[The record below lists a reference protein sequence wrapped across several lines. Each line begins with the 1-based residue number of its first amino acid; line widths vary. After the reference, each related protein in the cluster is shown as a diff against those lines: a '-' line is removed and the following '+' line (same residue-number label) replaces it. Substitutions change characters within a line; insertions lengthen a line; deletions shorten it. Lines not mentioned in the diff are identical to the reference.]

1 MQHMLDVCTAYG
13 HAYDIKFNAKKCMF
27 MLVGKRF
34 LPDNN
39 IVLLID
45 GDVISYVTEF
55 KYLGVS
61 FTAGKV
67 LDIDVSYMK
76 RRFYSACNGILCKC
90 KLAPEPVH
98 LQLVKSYC
106 LPYLTY
112 WSTRAE

>member
-1 MQHMLDVCTAYG
+1 
-13 HAYDIKFNAKKCMF
+13 

-45 GDVISYVTEF
+45 GNAISYVTEF

-61 FTAGKV
+61 FTAGKE

-76 RRFYSACNGILCKC
+76 RRFY
-90 KLAPEPVH
+90 
-98 LQLVKSYC
+98 
-106 LPYLTY
+106 
-112 WSTRAE
+112 

>member
-1 MQHMLDVCTAYG
+1 
-13 HAYDIKFNAKKCMF
+13 

-45 GDVISYVTEF
+45 GNAISYVTEF

-76 RRFYSACNGILCKC
+76 RRFYSACHYCASVNWHQSLF
-90 KLAPEPVH
+90 
-98 LQLVKSYC
+98 SYN
-106 LPYLTY
+106 
-112 WSTRAE
+112 